1 MRKMER
7 ENTYDM
13 RRWCPSA
20 KAMNDTAAATGSAV
34 SIAHSTPPNDGKQ
47 HNKWVVY
54 GVRLR
59 PRLQPY
65 TQKTSTYLNQCM
77 THVENDSAA
86 TASRCGEHIM
96 YKKKR
101 KHKIGKPT
109 PPQADPNNNHP
120 VKSMKRGPGNA
131 TNDAHRIQ
139 QQPPETSRAAY
150 AVHGSGDPAM
160 RGGVRGRPGCQ
171 KSGLPC
177 GLFWGQAKNG
187 PKNAV
192 QEAWAKNESTAHGPY
207 Y

>member
-1 MRKMER
+1 
-7 ENTYDM
+7 
-13 RRWCPSA
+13 
-20 KAMNDTAAATGSAV
+20 V
-34 SIAHSTPPNDGKQ
+34 H
-47 HNKWVVY
+47 

-86 TASRCGEHIM
+86 TASRCGEHVM
-96 YKKKR
+96 YKKKPKR

-139 QQPPETSRAAY
+139 QQPPGTSRAAY

-160 RGGVRGRPGCQ
+160 RGGARQARVPKVGLALWPFLGSGQ
-171 KSGLPC
+171 KWALNS
-177 GLFWGQAKNG
+177 
-187 PKNAV
+187 V
-192 QEAWAKNESTAHGPY
+192 QKAWAKTTAQHMVQNNKY
-207 Y
+207 